1 MRKYLDYEGLQSLV
15 GNIKNCYLLELGM
28 SGGAGGLM
36 VDSTA
41 DQAEINAIVNGSAP
55 MPAAIK
61 INYQDDGKSYVINTC
76 QVRGGTF
83 WMYIPSGVSL
93 TDGDGITHTNTWM
106 RLNYDMFVD
115 AADYY
120 ASTAAVNNVHADL
133 SVNSARLMRE
143 DFDQGMIATAQDYKT
158 SNATTVSTTAIRSRY
173 ALRAGRNCKITC
185 KTGFEAMYVMYS
197 ARKKNAGAS
206 AWASSASIAKGTVF
220 RVMVRRTDG
229 ASISTDVINKYCFI
243 TGIDEQPWLS
253 TDIN

>member
-36 VDSTA
+36 VDSAA
-41 DQAEINAIVNGSAP
+41 DQAEINAIVTGIAP

-76 QVRGGTF
+76 QVRGGKF
-83 WMYIPSGVSL
+83 FIYIPSSVSI
-93 TDGDGITHTNTWM
+93 TDGDGVAHTGTWM
-106 RLNYDMFVD
+106 YLDYDMFVD
-115 AADYY
+115 GSDYY
-120 ASTAAVNNVHADL
+120 ASTDAVNEVRSDL
-133 SVNSARLMRE
+133 SVGSARLMRE
-143 DFDQGMIATAQDYKT
+143 DFDQGAIATSQDYKT
-158 SNATTVSTTAIRSRY
+158 SNDTTLTSTAVRSRY

-185 KTGFEAMYVMYS
+185 KTGYEALYVKYS

-206 AWASSASIAKGTVF
+206 AWAASATIAQGTVF
-220 RVMVRRTDG
+220 RLMLRRSDG
-229 ASISTDVINKYCFI
+229 ASISTDVINKYCFV
-243 TGIDEQPWLS
+243 TGIDDLPWIS

>member
-55 MPAAIK
+55 MPAAVK
-61 INYQDDGKSYVINTC
+61 ISYEGANYVINTC

-83 WMYIPSGVSL
+83 WIYIPSGVSL
-93 TDGDGITHTNTWM
+93 TDVDGVAHTNTWM
-106 RLNYDMFVD
+106 QLNYDMFVD

-143 DFDQGMIATAQDYKT
+143 DFDQGAIATSQDYKT
-158 SNATTVSTTAIRSRY
+158 SNDTTLTSTAVRSRY

-206 AWASSASIAKGTVF
+206 AWAASATIAQGTVF
-220 RVMVRRTDG
+220 RLMLRRTDG